1 MANAITSKTLA
12 NASNHER
19 TPIKYYATITGIQ
32 NAHTYHYLKPS
43 VKCKLLG
50 AKLNIITAAGEVAQT
65 VTAVTK
71 ETAVPSSTIPFDTIT
86 QTTAVGKGTAVDGDA
101 GFNALLMAS
110 TTALSA
116 VSVLVFTPGANFN
129 DAVATFDPANNDA
142 IIFDFH
148 HADNS
153 TLMVA
158 VLEVEFIPVI

>member
-32 NAHTYHYLKPS
+32 NAHTYHYLMPS

-50 AKLNIITAAGEVAQT
+50 AKLNIITAAGAVAQT
-65 VTAVTK
+65 GTVVTK
-71 ETAVPSSTIPFDTIT
+71 ETAVPSSTIPFDAIT
-86 QTTAVGKGTAVDGDA
+86 QTTAVGKGTAVDSDA
-101 GFNALLMAS
+101 LMATTNALN
-110 TTALSA
+110 A

-148 HADNS
+148 HANNS

>member
-32 NAHTYHYLKPS
+32 NAHTYHYLMPS

-50 AKLNIITAAGEVAQT
+50 AKLNIITAAGAVAQT
-65 VTAVTK
+65 ATAVTK

-86 QTTAVGKGTAVDGDA
+86 QTTAVGKGTAVDSSA
-101 GFNALLMAS
+101 LMAT
-110 TTALSA
+110 TTALNA

-148 HADNS
+148 HANDS

>member
-32 NAHTYHYLKPS
+32 NAHTYHYLMPS

-50 AKLNIITAAGEVAQT
+50 AKLNIITAAGAVAQT

-86 QTTAVGKGTAVDGDA
+86 QTTAVGKGTPVDGDA
-101 GFNALLMAS
+101 LMATTNALN
-110 TTALSA
+110 A

-148 HADNS
+148 HANNS

>member
-32 NAHTYHYLKPS
+32 NAHTYHYLMPS

-50 AKLNIITAAGEVAQT
+50 AKLNIITAAGAVAQT
-65 VTAVTK
+65 ATAVTK

-86 QTTAVGKGTAVDGDA
+86 QTTAVGKGTAVSGDA
-101 GFNALLMAS
+101 LMATTNALN
-110 TTALSA
+110 A
-116 VSVLVFTPGANFN
+116 VSVLVFTPSANFN

-148 HADNS
+148 HANDS

>member
-32 NAHTYHYLKPS
+32 NAHTYHYLMPS

-50 AKLNIITAAGEVAQT
+50 AKLNIITAAGAVAQAA
-65 VTAVTK
+65 TAVTK

-86 QTTAVGKGTAVDGDA
+86 QTTAVGKGTAVSGDA
-101 GFNALLMAS
+101 LMATTNALN
-110 TTALSA
+110 A
-116 VSVLVFTPGANFN
+116 VSVLVFTPSANFN

-148 HADNS
+148 HANDS

>member
-32 NAHTYHYLKPS
+32 NAHTYHYLMPS

-50 AKLNIITAAGEVAQT
+50 AKLNIITAAGAVAQT
-65 VTAVTK
+65 ATAVTK
-71 ETAVPSSTIPFDTIT
+71 ETAVPSSTIPFDAIT
-86 QTTAVGKGTAVDGDA
+86 QTTAVGKGTAVDGDK
-101 GFNALLMAS
+101 LMAT
-110 TTALSA
+110 TTALN
-116 VSVLVFTPGANFN
+116 VPGVLVFTPGANFN

-148 HADNS
+148 HANNN

>member
-32 NAHTYHYLKPS
+32 NAHTYHYLMPS

-50 AKLNIITAAGEVAQT
+50 AKLNIITAAGAVAQT
-65 VTAVTK
+65 GTAVTK
-71 ETAVPSSTIPFDTIT
+71 ETAVPSSTIPFDAIT
-86 QTTAVGKGTAVDGDA
+86 QTTAVGKGTAVGSDA
-101 GFNALLMAS
+101 LMAT
-110 TTALSA
+110 TTALNA

-148 HADNS
+148 HANNS

>member
-32 NAHTYHYLKPS
+32 NAHTYHYLMPS

-50 AKLNIITAAGEVAQT
+50 AKLNIITAAGAVAQT

-71 ETAVPSSTIPFDTIT
+71 ETAVPSSTIPFDAIT
-86 QTTAVGKGTAVDGDA
+86 QTTAVGKGTAVDGDKLMA
-101 GFNALLMAS
+101 TTNALN
-110 TTALSA
+110 A

-148 HADNS
+148 HANNS

>member
-32 NAHTYHYLKPS
+32 NAHTYHYLMPS

-50 AKLNIITAAGEVAQT
+50 AKLNIITAAGTVAQT
-65 VTAVTK
+65 ATAVTK
-71 ETAVPSSTIPFDTIT
+71 ETAVPSSTIPFDAIT
-86 QTTAVGKGTAVDGDA
+86 QTTAIGKGTAVGGA
-101 GFNALLMAS
+101 KLMET
-110 TTALSA
+110 TTALNA
-116 VSVLVFTPGANFN
+116 VSVLVFTPSANFN
-129 DAVATFDPANNDA
+129 DAAATFDPANNDA

-148 HADNS
+148 HANNS
-153 TLMVA
+153 ILMVA

>member
-1 MANAITSKTLA
+1 MANAITSSTLA

-19 TPIKYYATITGIQ
+19 TPIKYYATITGIK
-32 NAHTYHYLKPS
+32 NAHTYHYLMPS

-50 AKLNIITAAGEVAQT
+50 AKLTIVTAAGAVAQT

-86 QTTAVGKGTAVDGDA
+86 QTTAVGKGTAVSGDA
-101 GFNALLMAS
+101 LMATTNALNAI
-110 TTALSA
+110 
-116 VSVLVFTPGANFN
+116 SVLVFTPSANFN
-129 DAVATFDPANNDA
+129 DAVATCDPANNDA

-148 HADNS
+148 HANNA
-153 TLMVA
+153 TLMAA

>member
-32 NAHTYHYLKPS
+32 NAHTYHYLMPS

-50 AKLNIITAAGEVAQT
+50 AKLNIITAAGAVAQT
-65 VTAVTK
+65 GTAVTK
-71 ETAVPSSTIPFDTIT
+71 ETAVPSSTIPFDAIT
-86 QTTAVGKGTAVDGDA
+86 QTTAVGKGTAVDGDTLMA
-101 GFNALLMAS
+101 TTNALN
-110 TTALSA
+110 A

-148 HADNS
+148 HANNS

>member
-32 NAHTYHYLKPS
+32 NAHTYHYLMPS

-50 AKLNIITAAGEVAQT
+50 AKLNIITAAGAVAQT

-71 ETAVPSSTIPFDTIT
+71 ETAVPSSTIPFDAIT
-86 QTTAVGKGTAVDGDA
+86 QTTAVGKGTAVDGDKLMETT
-101 GFNALLMAS
+101 NALN
-110 TTALSA
+110 A
-116 VSVLVFTPGANFN
+116 VSVLVFTPSPNFN

-148 HADNS
+148 HANNS

>member
-19 TPIKYYATITGIQ
+19 TPIKYYATITGIK
-32 NAHTYHYLKPS
+32 NAHTYHYLMPS

-50 AKLNIITAAGEVAQT
+50 AKLNIITAAGAVAQT
-65 VTAVTK
+65 ATAVTK
-71 ETAVPSSTIPFDTIT
+71 ETAVPSSTIPFDAIT
-86 QTTAVGKGTAVDGDA
+86 QTTAVGKGTAVDSDA
-101 GFNALLMAS
+101 LMATTNALN
-110 TTALSA
+110 A
-116 VSVLVFTPGANFN
+116 VSVLVFTPSANFN

-148 HADNS
+148 HANNS

>member
-19 TPIKYYATITGIQ
+19 TPIKYYATITGIKD
-32 NAHTYHYLKPS
+32 AHTYHYLMPS

-50 AKLNIITAAGEVAQT
+50 AKLNIITAAGAGAQT
-65 VTAVTK
+65 ATAVTK

-86 QTTAVGKGTAVDGDA
+86 QTTAVGKGTAVGGDA
-101 GFNALLMAS
+101 LMAT
-110 TTALSA
+110 TTALNA
-116 VSVLVFTPGANFN
+116 VSVLVFTPSANFN

-148 HADNS
+148 HANNS

>member
-19 TPIKYYATITGIQ
+19 TPIKYYATITGIK
-32 NAHTYHYLKPS
+32 NAHTYHYLMPS

-50 AKLNIITAAGEVAQT
+50 AKLNIITAAGAVAQT
-65 VTAVTK
+65 ATAVTK

-86 QTTAVGKGTAVDGDA
+86 QTTAVGKGTAVAGDA
-101 GFNALLMAS
+101 LMA
-110 TTALSA
+110 TTIALNA
-116 VSVLVFTPGANFN
+116 VSVLVFTPSANFN

-148 HADNS
+148 HANNS
-153 TLMVA
+153 TLMDA

>member
-32 NAHTYHYLKPS
+32 NAHTYHYLMPS

-50 AKLNIITAAGEVAQT
+50 AKLNIITAAGAVAQT

-71 ETAVPSSTIPFDTIT
+71 ETAVPSSTIPFDAIT
-86 QTTAVGKGTAVDGDA
+86 QTTAVGKGTAVDGDKLMA
-101 GFNALLMAS
+101 TTNALN
-110 TTALSA
+110 A
-116 VSVLVFTPGANFN
+116 VGVLVFTPSANFN

>member
-32 NAHTYHYLKPS
+32 NAHTYHYLMPS

-50 AKLNIITAAGEVAQT
+50 AKLNIITAAGAAAQT
-65 VTAVTK
+65 ATAVTK

-86 QTTAVGKGTAVDGDA
+86 QTTATGKGTAVASDA
-101 GFNALLMAS
+101 LMAT
-110 TTALSA
+110 TTALNA
-116 VSVLVFTPGANFN
+116 VSVLVFTPSANFN

-148 HADNS
+148 HANS
-153 TLMVA
+153 ATLMVA

>member
-19 TPIKYYATITGIQ
+19 TPIKYYATITGIK
-32 NAHTYHYLKPS
+32 NAHTYHYLMPS

-50 AKLNIITAAGEVAQT
+50 AKLNIITAAGAVAQT
-65 VTAVTK
+65 ATAVTK

-86 QTTAVGKGTAVDGDA
+86 QTTAVGKGTAVAGDA
-101 GFNALLMAS
+101 LMATTNALN
-110 TTALSA
+110 A
-116 VSVLVFTPGANFN
+116 VGVLVFTPSANFN

-148 HADNS
+148 HANNS

>member
-19 TPIKYYATITGIQ
+19 TPIKYYATITGIK
-32 NAHTYHYLKPS
+32 NAHTYHYLMPS

-50 AKLNIITAAGEVAQT
+50 AKLNIITAAGAVAQT
-65 VTAVTK
+65 GTAVTK
-71 ETAVPSSTIPFDTIT
+71 ETAVPSSTIPFDAIT
-86 QTTAVGKGTAVDGDA
+86 QTTAVGKGTAVDSDA
-101 GFNALLMAS
+101 LMATTNALN
-110 TTALSA
+110 A

-148 HADNS
+148 HANNS

>member
-32 NAHTYHYLKPS
+32 NAHTYHYLMPS

-50 AKLNIITAAGEVAQT
+50 AKLNIINPAGAAAQAA
-65 VTAVTK
+65 TAVTK

-86 QTTAVGKGTAVDGDA
+86 QTTAVGKGTAVAGDA
-101 GFNALLMAS
+101 LMSATNALN
-110 TTALSA
+110 A

-148 HADNS
+148 HANNS

>member
-19 TPIKYYATITGIQ
+19 TPIKYYATITGIR
-32 NAHTYHYLKPS
+32 NAHTYHYLMPS

-50 AKLNIITAAGEVAQT
+50 AKLNIITAAGAVAQT
-65 VTAVTK
+65 ATAVTK
-71 ETAVPSSTIPFDTIT
+71 ETAVPSSTIPFDAIT
-86 QTTAVGKGTAVDGDA
+86 QTTAVGKGTAVAGDKLMA
-101 GFNALLMAS
+101 TTNALN
-110 TTALSA
+110 A

-148 HADNS
+148 HANNS

>member
-32 NAHTYHYLKPS
+32 NAHTYHYLMPS

-50 AKLNIITAAGEVAQT
+50 AKLNIITAAGAVAQT
-65 VTAVTK
+65 ATAVTK

-86 QTTAVGKGTAVDGDA
+86 QTTAVGKGTAVAGDA
-101 GFNALLMAS
+101 LMATTNALN
-110 TTALSA
+110 A
-116 VSVLVFTPGANFN
+116 VSVLVFTPSANFN

-148 HADNS
+148 HANNS

>member
-32 NAHTYHYLKPS
+32 NAHTYHYLMPS

-50 AKLNIITAAGEVAQT
+50 AKLNIITAAGAAAQT

-86 QTTAVGKGTAVDGDA
+86 QTTATGKGTAVASDA
-101 GFNALLMAS
+101 LMAT
-110 TTALSA
+110 TTALNA
-116 VSVLVFTPGANFN
+116 VSVLVFTPSANFN

-148 HADNS
+148 HANDS

>member
-19 TPIKYYATITGIQ
+19 TPIKYYATITGIK
-32 NAHTYHYLKPS
+32 NAHTYHYLMPS

-50 AKLNIITAAGEVAQT
+50 AKLNIITAAGAVAQT
-65 VTAVTK
+65 GTAVTK
-71 ETAVPSSTIPFDTIT
+71 ETAVPSSTIPFDAIT
-86 QTTAVGKGTAVDGDA
+86 QTTAVGKGTAVDSDA
-101 GFNALLMAS
+101 LMATTNALN
-110 TTALSA
+110 A

-148 HADNS
+148 HANNS

-158 VLEVEFIPVI
+158 FLEVEFILEI

>member
-19 TPIKYYATITGIQ
+19 TPIKYYATITGIK
-32 NAHTYHYLKPS
+32 NAHTYHYLMPS

-50 AKLNIITAAGEVAQT
+50 AKLNIITAAGAVAQT
-65 VTAVTK
+65 ATAVTK

-86 QTTAVGKGTAVDGDA
+86 QTTAVGKGTAVDDDA
-101 GFNALLMAS
+101 LMAT
-110 TTALSA
+110 TTALNA

-148 HADNS
+148 HANHS

>member
-19 TPIKYYATITGIQ
+19 TPIKYYATITGIK
-32 NAHTYHYLKPS
+32 NAHTYHYLMPS

-50 AKLNIITAAGEVAQT
+50 AKLNIITAAGAVAQT
-65 VTAVTK
+65 ATAVTK

-86 QTTAVGKGTAVDGDA
+86 QTTAVGKGTAVDDDA
-101 GFNALLMAS
+101 LMAT
-110 TTALSA
+110 TTALNA
-116 VSVLVFTPGANFN
+116 VSVLVFTPSANFN

-148 HADNS
+148 HANHS

>member
-32 NAHTYHYLKPS
+32 NAHTYHYLMPS

-50 AKLNIITAAGEVAQT
+50 AKLNIITAAGAVAQT
-65 VTAVTK
+65 GTAVTK
-71 ETAVPSSTIPFDTIT
+71 ETAVPSSTIPFDAIT
-86 QTTAVGKGTAVDGDA
+86 QTTAVGKGTAVDSDA
-101 GFNALLMAS
+101 LMATTNALN
-110 TTALSA
+110 A

-148 HADNS
+148 HANNS

>member
-19 TPIKYYATITGIQ
+19 TPIKYYATITGIK
-32 NAHTYHYLKPS
+32 NAHTYHYLMPS

-50 AKLNIITAAGEVAQT
+50 AKLNIITAAGAGAQT
-65 VTAVTK
+65 ATAVTK

-86 QTTAVGKGTAVDGDA
+86 QTTAVGKGTAVGGDA
-101 GFNALLMAS
+101 LMAT
-110 TTALSA
+110 TTALNA
-116 VSVLVFTPGANFN
+116 VSVLVFTPSANFN

-148 HADNS
+148 HANNS

>member
-32 NAHTYHYLKPS
+32 NAHTYHYLMPS

-50 AKLNIITAAGEVAQT
+50 AKLNIITAAGAVAQT
-65 VTAVTK
+65 ATAVTK

-86 QTTAVGKGTAVDGDA
+86 QTTAVGKGTAVDSDA
-101 GFNALLMAS
+101 LMAT
-110 TTALSA
+110 TTALNA

-148 HADNS
+148 HANNS

>member
-32 NAHTYHYLKPS
+32 NAHTYHYLMPS

-50 AKLNIITAAGEVAQT
+50 AKLNIITAAGAVAQT
-65 VTAVTK
+65 ATAVTK

-86 QTTAVGKGTAVDGDA
+86 QTTAVGKGTAVDSDA
-101 GFNALLMAS
+101 LMATTNALN
-110 TTALSA
+110 A
-116 VSVLVFTPGANFN
+116 VSVLVFTPSANFN

-148 HADNS
+148 HANNS

>member
-19 TPIKYYATITGIQ
+19 TPIKYYATITGIK
-32 NAHTYHYLKPS
+32 NAHTYHYLMPS

-50 AKLNIITAAGEVAQT
+50 AKLNIITAAGAVAQT
-65 VTAVTK
+65 ATAVTK

-86 QTTAVGKGTAVDGDA
+86 QTTAVGKGTAVDSDTLMA
-101 GFNALLMAS
+101 TTNALN
-110 TTALSA
+110 A
-116 VSVLVFTPGANFN
+116 VSVLVFTPSANFN

-148 HADNS
+148 HANNS

>member
-32 NAHTYHYLKPS
+32 NAHTYHYLMPS

-50 AKLNIITAAGEVAQT
+50 AKLTIVTAAGAVAQT

-71 ETAVPSSTIPFDTIT
+71 ETAVPSSTIPFDAIT
-86 QTTAVGKGTAVDGDA
+86 QTTAVGKGTAVDSDA
-101 GFNALLMAS
+101 LMATTNALN
-110 TTALSA
+110 A
-116 VSVLVFTPGANFN
+116 VSVLVFTPSANFN

-148 HADNS
+148 HANNS

>member
-19 TPIKYYATITGIQ
+19 TPIKYYATITGIK
-32 NAHTYHYLKPS
+32 NAHTYHYLMPS

-50 AKLNIITAAGEVAQT
+50 AKLNIITAAGAVAQT
-65 VTAVTK
+65 ATAVTK
-71 ETAVPSSTIPFDTIT
+71 ETAVPSSTIPFDAIT
-86 QTTAVGKGTAVDGDA
+86 QTTATGKGTAVDGDKLMA
-101 GFNALLMAS
+101 TTNALN
-110 TTALSA
+110 A
-116 VSVLVFTPGANFN
+116 VSVLVFTPSANFN

>member
-32 NAHTYHYLKPS
+32 NAHTYHYLMPS

-50 AKLNIITAAGEVAQT
+50 AKLNIITAAGAVAQT
-65 VTAVTK
+65 ATAVTK

-86 QTTAVGKGTAVDGDA
+86 QTTAVGKGTAVAGDA
-101 GFNALLMAS
+101 LMSATNALN
-110 TTALSA
+110 A

-148 HADNS
+148 HANNS

>member
-32 NAHTYHYLKPS
+32 NAHTYHYLMPS

-50 AKLNIITAAGEVAQT
+50 AKLNIITAAGAVAQT

-71 ETAVPSSTIPFDTIT
+71 ETAVPGATIPFDTIT
-86 QTTAVGKGTAVDGDA
+86 QTTAVSKGTAVSNDTLMA
-101 GFNALLMAS
+101 TTNALNAI
-110 TTALSA
+110 
-116 VSVLVFTPGANFN
+116 SVLVFTPGANFN
-129 DAVATFDPANNDA
+129 DAVATFDPASNDA

-148 HADNS
+148 HANNS

>member
-19 TPIKYYATITGIQ
+19 TPIKYYATITGIK
-32 NAHTYHYLKPS
+32 NAHTYHYLMPS

-50 AKLNIITAAGEVAQT
+50 AKLNIITAAGAVAQT
-65 VTAVTK
+65 ATAVTK

-86 QTTAVGKGTAVDGDA
+86 QTTAVGIGSRRTPADA
-101 GFNALLMAS
+101 LMATTNALN
-110 TTALSA
+110 A
-116 VSVLVFTPGANFN
+116 VSVLVFTPSANFN

-148 HADNS
+148 HANNS

>member
-19 TPIKYYATITGIQ
+19 TPIKYYATITGIK
-32 NAHTYHYLKPS
+32 NAHTYHYLMPS

-50 AKLNIITAAGEVAQT
+50 AKLNIITAAGAVAQT
-65 VTAVTK
+65 ATAVTK

-86 QTTAVGKGTAVDGDA
+86 QTTAVGKGTAVDSDA
-101 GFNALLMAS
+101 LMATTNALN
-110 TTALSA
+110 A
-116 VSVLVFTPGANFN
+116 VSVLVFTPSANFN

-148 HADNS
+148 HANNS

>member
-32 NAHTYHYLKPS
+32 NAHTYHYLMPS

-50 AKLNIITAAGEVAQT
+50 AKLNIITAAGAVAQSGT
-65 VTAVTK
+65 YVAK
-71 ETAVPSSTIPFDTIT
+71 ETAVPSSTIPFDAIT
-86 QTTAVGKGTAVDGDA
+86 QTTAAGKGKAVSGDKLMA
-101 GFNALLMAS
+101 TTNALN
-110 TTALSA
+110 
-116 VSVLVFTPGANFN
+116 VPIVLVFTPGANFN
-129 DAVATFDPANNDA
+129 DAAATFDPANNDA

-148 HADNS
+148 HANS

-158 VLEVEFIPVI
+158 VLEVELIPVI

>member
-32 NAHTYHYLKPS
+32 NAHTYHYLMPS

-50 AKLNIITAAGEVAQT
+50 AKLNIITAAGAVAQT
-65 VTAVTK
+65 ATAVTK

-86 QTTAVGKGTAVDGDA
+86 QTTAVGKGTAVSGDA
-101 GFNALLMAS
+101 LMATTNALN
-110 TTALSA
+110 A
-116 VSVLVFTPGANFN
+116 VSVLVFTPSANFN

-148 HADNS
+148 HANNS
-153 TLMVA
+153 TLIVA

>member
-19 TPIKYYATITGIQ
+19 TPIKYYATITGIK
-32 NAHTYHYLKPS
+32 NAHTYHYLMPS

-50 AKLNIITAAGEVAQT
+50 AKLTIVTAAGAVAQT
-65 VTAVTK
+65 ATAVTK

-86 QTTAVGKGTAVDGDA
+86 QTTAVGKGTAVNGDT
-101 GFNALLMAS
+101 LMA
-110 TTALSA
+110 TTDALNA
-116 VSVLVFTPGANFN
+116 ISVLVFTPGANFN

-148 HADNS
+148 HANHS